1 MGECQISRVR
11 VSSEWSVN
19 RITEPQPTIFDV
31 TETDYFKSGRQ
42 PHQTATDYDNR
53 QLTDGYLNPPKMQ
66 KISYFPSK
74 SWKKTHKKCIPK
86 NIFLKKRWKFFFFTE
101 ILFFYFIFKTK
112 KNQAK
117 KIVE

>member
-1 MGECQISRVR
+1 MNKSR
-11 VSSEWSVN
+11 EWAVN

-74 SWKKTHKKCIPK
+74 SWKKPIKNAYPKIFFWKKDG
-86 NIFLKKRWKFFFFTE
+86 NFFLQKSYFFNFV
-101 ILFFYFIFKTK
+101 FKIK
-112 KNQAK
+112 KNQGK